1 MPKKYPD
8 HEYLK
13 KNLNWEYP
21 SKIEWDLTNGPLSSS
36 TLRFFFGPFSRSCW
50 RFLGE
55 YCPET
60 PSSTVKKPVRFGLRN
75 QSPGKTQQS
84 LSFRG
89 QLMPETANDKSP
101 WKIAMF
107 LGTIKMRC
115 IFHGNL
121 ILLPNV

>member
-36 TLRFFFGPFSRSCW
+36 TLRFGGPFSRSCW

-60 PSSTVKKPVRFGLRN
+60 PSSTVLLRQSGSVIETSPLGRPSSLCRFEV
-75 QSPGKTQQS
+75 S
-84 LSFRG
+84 
-89 QLMPETANDKSP
+89 
-101 WKIAMF
+101 
-107 LGTIKMRC
+107 
-115 IFHGNL
+115 
-121 ILLPNV
+121 